1 MANQVTPVEAA
12 APVEGDAPARRL
24 TLMDKIERA
33 RAQAAV
39 HGRGYA
45 VTFSGPAAEA
55 HCRGSVDGY
64 DGRPN
69 AADSYATLDE
79 RESYQYGYETYYRPP
94 KDRRGCRYEQA
105 LF

>member
-1 MANQVTPVEAA
+1 MSGQSH
-12 APVEGDAPARRL
+12 PARL
-24 TLMDKIERA
+24 TLIEKIERA
-33 RAQAAV
+33 RAAAEV
-39 HGRGYA
+39 HSRGYA
-45 VTFSGPAAEA
+45 VTFSGPAAAA

-64 DGRPN
+64 HGRPN

-94 KDRRGCRYEQA
+94 KDRRGCRYEEA